1 MTVWLERTQVNGGLL
16 LGMEWGGGDT
26 VFLYPSCPALSVI
39 ERKKK
44 AVEETRRKIGIQE
57 LCIELLQLA
66 RDQKDFNG

>member
-1 MTVWLERTQVNGGLL
+1 M
-16 LGMEWGGGDT
+16 GMGWGGGDT

-44 AVEETRRKIGIQE
+44 AVKETRRKIGMKE